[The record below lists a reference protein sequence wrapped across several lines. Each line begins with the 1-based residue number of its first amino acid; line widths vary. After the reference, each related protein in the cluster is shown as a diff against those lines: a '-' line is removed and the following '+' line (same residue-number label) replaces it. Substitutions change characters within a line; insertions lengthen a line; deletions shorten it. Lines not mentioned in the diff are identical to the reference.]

1 MKTEKTETINENIS
15 NIEEAETDEFSTRH
29 VASIALAHGVHD
41 MYAGFLPPFLP
52 ILIEKFGFSNQVGG
66 SLTLFYSL
74 PSLFQ
79 AFFGSLADRRNLKI
93 LVSLAPLVTGLMMTL
108 LGVVPSS
115 IVMIGLLIV
124 GGTSSAALHAI
135 GPALNSKHAGK
146 KLGRG
151 MSFWVN
157 AGSFGYALG
166 SLVFVSAYDLLGL
179 ERLPLMAIL
188 GAVVSVLVW
197 YWLKDADTRAQSA
210 RDENPKH
217 RDWSKIIRVMA
228 PVAFILATRALMV
241 AILSTYFPSFL
252 LEQGASTFLSGAGMT
267 LIFASG
273 VVGSFV
279 AGSLSDRFS
288 RLGIL
293 AIATIAQ
300 TAFMLLFLQIK
311 GWLQIPVLI
320 LIGFFEV
327 GAIPVFMA
335 HVQEGFRED
344 RAFINGLYLSL
355 NFVSSALAVPFVG
368 RLADAYSFRTA
379 FLVASY
385 VLPLGL
391 LGLAW
396 MRFVPNKRTGV

>member
-1 MKTEKTETINENIS
+1 VKTEKTEIINENIS
-15 NIEEAETDEFSTRH
+15 NIGEAERDEFSTRH
-29 VASIALAHGVHD
+29 VGSIALAHGVHD
-41 MYAGFLPPFLP
+41 MYGGFLPPFLP
-52 ILIEKFGFSNQVGG
+52 ILIEKYGFSNLIGG
-66 SLTLFYSL
+66 SLTLFYSM
-74 PSLFQ
+74 PSLLQ
-79 AFFGSLADRRNLKI
+79 PIFGALADQHNLRVF
-93 LVSLAPLVTGLMMTL
+93 VSLAPLITGLMMTL

-115 IVMIGLLIV
+115 VVLIGLLIV
-124 GGTSSAALHAI
+124 AGTSSAALHAI

-179 ERLPLMAIL
+179 ERLPLMAVL

-210 RDENPKH
+210 RDEKPKP
-217 RDWSKIIRVMA
+217 RDWSKIVKVMA

-335 HVQEGFRED
+335 HVQEGFRQD

>member
-1 MKTEKTETINENIS
+1 MSSAHAMLRRSRWRMASMICMPAFCRHFADPDREIRLQQSGRRLIN
-15 NIEEAETDEFSTRH
+15 AVLLTAFTFP
-29 VASIALAHGVHD
+29 GV
-41 MYAGFLPPFLP
+41 
-52 ILIEKFGFSNQVGG
+52 
-66 SLTLFYSL
+66 
-74 PSLFQ
+74 
-79 AFFGSLADRRNLKI
+79 FGSLADRRNLKI

-179 ERLPLMAIL
+179 ERLPLMAVL

-197 YWLKDADTRAQSA
+197 YWLRDADTRAQSA
-210 RDENPKH
+210 RDEKPKP

-252 LEQGASTFLSGAGMT
+252 LEQGASTFLSG
-267 LIFASG
+267 
-273 VVGSFV
+273 
-279 AGSLSDRFS
+279 
-288 RLGIL
+288 
-293 AIATIAQ
+293 
-300 TAFMLLFLQIK
+300 
-311 GWLQIPVLI
+311 
-320 LIGFFEV
+320 
-327 GAIPVFMA
+327 
-335 HVQEGFRED
+335 
-344 RAFINGLYLSL
+344 
-355 NFVSSALAVPFVG
+355 
-368 RLADAYSFRTA
+368 
-379 FLVASY
+379 LV
-385 VLPLGL
+385 
-391 LGLAW
+391 
-396 MRFVPNKRTGV
+396 